1 MLYYSVLSTI
11 SALPNRGRIAGSS
24 EGERALKVWNLR
36 CGGGGRLGIGV
47 VGEEEGEERIE
58 EQRS

>member
-24 EGERALKVWNLR
+24 EAERALKVWNLR
-36 CGGGGRLGIGV
+36 CGGGEVMGLGL
-47 VGEEEGEERIE
+47 
-58 EQRS
+58 